1 MWGKWPVWVILFVI
15 LLNIRAAFVGFVPQ
29 LVYGKAPIVTILRKN
44 LQASLFTLV
53 TSCKVNAKT
62 RLWRPMNGAVFIVT
76 SKFVVST
83 KKTPAFIAIDVFYCK
98 CLSISKPNSNNLN
111 WVHIKCMYQ
120 AFITVN
126 LSRGFAVDVHRVLMH
141 DCGKDELY
149 CIPSRRL
156 WQRQSLED
164 WRL

>member
-44 LQASLFTLV
+44 LQASLFTPV

-62 RLWRPMNGAVFIVT
+62 RLWRPMNGAVFIET

-120 AFITVN
+120 AFMCN
-126 LSRGFAVDVHRVLMH
+126 CQLEPGF
-141 DCGKDELY
+141 CGWRTQSAHAWLREGWIILY
-149 CIPSRRL
+149 SQP
-156 WQRQSLED
+156 
-164 WRL
+164 